1 MGEEK
6 LDYEKKW
13 YLTEYLAHSEGSK
26 ICVEWMIMN
35 DYLYCM
41 CSEEKEVNSAG
52 VSRGDFLEKV
62 GWR

>member
-26 ICVEWMIMN
+26 ICVE
-35 DYLYCM
+35 
-41 CSEEKEVNSAG
+41 
-52 VSRGDFLEKV
+52 
-62 GWR
+62 